1 MGKNMAKKI
10 ILKEILRSIC
20 FLLIFVL
27 LLSSLS
33 KIFLPKSADSGGNYS
48 RISDFYSQPEDTID
62 VLFLGASST
71 LRAVSP
77 LIIWENYGIPSYV
90 LASPVQPPVVI
101 YNKFVEALKYQKPK
115 IVFLDAVPLIDAYDV
130 DKREPFLHSA
140 VDPMRFSV
148 QKINIALYVAQN
160 SRTQSFSSYLF
171 PILRYHSRWS
181 ELTESDF
188 VLNQPNGNY
197 YQRGSAVLEGHTLV
211 ELQEDFMLP
220 NEDVF
225 TLDPEAVNYYERIIS
240 ISKEN
245 NIDVIIVS
253 FPKSTWSYSRHLAV
267 EELAQKNNAIYIDYN
282 MPVMMEAVN
291 FDPSKDFYDAGH
303 VRISG
308 AIPISLNIGEY
319 LNSNFDLSDKRL
331 DPSFSQ
337 WNEDA
342 LRFNESFI
350 Q

>member
-1 MGKNMAKKI
+1 
-10 ILKEILRSIC
+10 
-20 FLLIFVL
+20 
-27 LLSSLS
+27 
-33 KIFLPKSADSGGNYS
+33 
-48 RISDFYSQPEDTID
+48 
-62 VLFLGASST
+62 
-71 LRAVSP
+71 
-77 LIIWENYGIPSYV
+77 
-90 LASPVQPPVVI
+90 
-101 YNKFVEALKYQKPK
+101 
-115 IVFLDAVPLIDAYDV
+115 
-130 DKREPFLHSA
+130 
-140 VDPMRFSV
+140 
-148 QKINIALYVAQN
+148 
-160 SRTQSFSSYLF
+160 
-171 PILRYHSRWS
+171 
-181 ELTESDF
+181 
-188 VLNQPNGNY
+188 
-197 YQRGSAVLEGHTLV
+197 
-211 ELQEDFMLP
+211 MLP